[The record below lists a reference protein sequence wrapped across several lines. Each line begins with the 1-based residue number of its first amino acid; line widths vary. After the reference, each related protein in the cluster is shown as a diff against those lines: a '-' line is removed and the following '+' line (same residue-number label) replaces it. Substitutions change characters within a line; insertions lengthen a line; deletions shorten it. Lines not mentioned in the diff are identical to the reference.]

1 MNRHPNSV
9 SREAAERRRTT
20 TTKKKV
26 SRRKKIIRI
35 RAEINEREMK
45 ETIAEIDGTRGW
57 LFEKIN
63 RIDRQLARLNKKK
76 KK

>member
-26 SRRKKIIRI
+26 SRRKQTV
-35 RAEINEREMK
+35 RELK
-45 ETIAEIDGTRGW
+45 LQSKLEDE
-57 LFEKIN
+57 N
-63 RIDRQLARLNKKK
+63 RDIS
-76 KK
+76 